1 MNIFSYYNYK
11 NITQMLFH
19 IRATQ
24 KYYLHFAVLALAQHW
39 LVELSRALAVEHSR
53 NIARLQPALQC
64 HLTLNHAANIT
75 QSLKTLDKTSAC
87 KTL

>member
-1 MNIFSYYNYK
+1 
-11 NITQMLFH
+11 MLAHLKIFH

-24 KYYLHFAVLALAQHW
+24 NYYLHFAHFAQHW

-64 HLTLNHAANIT
+64 HLALNRAANIT